1 MLAASLATT
10 LPSSRK
16 SIYAADEY
24 VKAAPAGVIDIVQSQ
39 VPNAVPNGANPL
51 VVQVPETRAAIGQA
65 IVAALRGEDVTKAA
79 NEAQK
84 QVLAIING

>member
-1 MLAASLATT
+1 M
-10 LPSSRK
+10 
-16 SIYAADEY
+16 
-24 VKAAPAGVIDIVQSQ
+24 KAVPPEVIRIVQEQ

-84 QVLAIING
+84 QVVAILNG

>member
-1 MLAASLATT
+1 
-10 LPSSRK
+10 
-16 SIYAADEY
+16 
-24 VKAAPAGVIDIVQSQ
+24 VKAAPAGVIEIVQSQ
-39 VPNAVPNGANPL
+39 IANAVPNGANPL

-65 IVAALRGEDVTKAA
+65 IVAALRGEDITKAA